1 MFSKNISFFKNLP
14 ELKDQF
20 QYIFVEI
27 KSEKNNPSSLQ
38 LQPINLKLTQSGYFV
53 EMLQS
58 TEVEGNIIHTNWH

>member
-58 TEVEGNIIHTNWH
+58 TEIEGNIIHTN

>member
-20 QYIFVEI
+20 QYIFVEM